1 VLGSKAQLFCVAT
14 IGSGTM
20 QVCIKQPEHS
30 THALSTSEELLHTA
44 TGGVAQV
51 FRYWDRVR
59 GARVMPSKSEID
71 FLELQPW
78 LPGILM
84 IEVAGDEGREL
95 IYRIVGE
102 RGVRLRG
109 YDPTGMT
116 VSTAAFGRSV
126 AHVLAN
132 YSVVIDL
139 RIPLYGWY
147 NDEVA
152 DGRRVGSGTL
162 MLPLSSDG
170 QEVDWVLVYIEDSAA
185 YAWAWAR

>member
-1 VLGSKAQLFCVAT
+1 
-14 IGSGTM
+14 M
-20 QVCIKQPEHS
+20 QVCIKPPEHS
-30 THALSTSEELLHTA
+30 THALSTSEELLHNA

-59 GARVMPSKSEID
+59 GVRVMPSKSDID
-71 FLELQPW
+71 FLELRPW

-84 IEVAGDEGREL
+84 IEVAGGEGREL

-102 RGVRLRG
+102 RGIRLRG

-116 VSTAAFGRSV
+116 VSKAAFGRSV

-147 NDEVA
+147 EDEVA
-152 DGRRVGSGTL
+152 VGRLVGSGTL
-162 MLPLSSDG
+162 MLPLSGDG
-170 QEVDWVLVYIEDSAA
+170 QEVDWVLVYIEDAAA
-185 YAWAWAR
+185 YDWAWAR

>member
-1 VLGSKAQLFCVAT
+1 
-14 IGSGTM
+14 M
-20 QVCIKQPEHS
+20 QVCIKQPEQS
-30 THALSTSEELLHTA
+30 THAFSTSEELLHKA

-51 FRYWDRVR
+51 FRYWNRVR
-59 GARVMPSKSEID
+59 GTRVLPSPSQID
-71 FLELQPW
+71 FLELRPW
-78 LPGILM
+78 LAGILV
-84 IEVAGDEGREL
+84 IEVAGGEGREL
-95 IYRIVGE
+95 IYRFVGE

-116 VSTAAFGRSV
+116 VSKAAFGQSV

-152 DGRRVGSGTL
+152 EGRRVGSGTL
-162 MLPLSSDG
+162 LLPLSSDG
-170 QEVDWVLVYIEDSAA
+170 QKVDRVLVYIEDAAA
-185 YAWAWAR
+185 YDWAWAR

>member
-1 VLGSKAQLFCVAT
+1 
-14 IGSGTM
+14 
-20 QVCIKQPEHS
+20 
-30 THALSTSEELLHTA
+30 
-44 TGGVAQV
+44 
-51 FRYWDRVR
+51 
-59 GARVMPSKSEID
+59 
-71 FLELQPW
+71 
-78 LPGILM
+78 M
-84 IEVAGDEGREL
+84 IEDAGDEGREL

-152 DGRRVGSGTL
+152 EGSGVGSGTL

>member
-1 VLGSKAQLFCVAT
+1 MT
-14 IGSGTM
+14 IGSATM
-20 QVCIKQPEHS
+20 QVCIKQPEQS
-30 THALSTSEELLHTA
+30 AHAFSTSEELLHNA

-51 FRYWDRVR
+51 FRYWNRVR
-59 GARVMPSKSEID
+59 GARVMPPPSEID
-71 FLELQPW
+71 FLELRPW

-84 IEVAGDEGREL
+84 IEVAGGEGREL

-116 VSTAAFGRSV
+116 VSKAAFGRSV

-147 NDEVA
+147 KDEVA
-152 DGRRVGSGTL
+152 EGRWVGSGTL

-170 QEVDWVLVYIEDSAA
+170 HKVDWVLVYIEDAAA
-185 YAWAWAR
+185 YDWAWAR